1 MSIFK
6 RFFLKKRIYLDYA
19 SATPVDSG
27 VLKAMQPYFSEEYA
41 NPNALH
47 RDGVRAHIAIEQA
60 RKSIATI
67 LSGHTDEIIFTG
79 SGTESD
85 ALAVLGVIEAWYENN
100 SGTIVVPHIITTEI
114 EHPAI
119 LELVKS
125 LAFKKRIE
133 VTFIG
138 VTSLGIV
145 DPVEIKKALRPETI
159 LVSVMYANNEIGT
172 IQPIIEIAKI
182 IRHFKKHAQTEKNI
196 ENIYPLFHTDAAQAV
211 QYLPVNVLKLHV
223 DLLSCNG
230 SKIYGPKGSGLLYR
244 RRGIPFQAPFPGG
257 GQEFGLRSG
266 TENVSHI
273 VGLAKALE
281 LTETIK
287 DRESHRVTLLRDYFF
302 DQLQNSKIIKNS
314 GISINGDLEN
324 RLPNNINISVPG
336 IPSELLVLEFDVHGI
351 SVSAKSACQSDDP
364 DESYVLKALNP
375 NLSLEFGSI
384 RFSLGRDTKKG
395 DIDMTIQS
403 FEHILNKLKKWYTLG
418 HGSR

>member
-6 RFFLKKRIYLDYA
+6 RVFPKKRIYLDYA
-19 SATPVDSG
+19 SATPVDSR
-27 VLKAMQPYFSEEYA
+27 VLKVMQPYFSQEYA

-67 LSGHTDEIIFTG
+67 FGGHTDEIIFTG

-85 ALAVLGVIEAWYENN
+85 ALTVLGVLEAWEENN
-100 SGTIVVPHIITTEI
+100 SGAIVVPHIITTEV

-125 LAFKKRIE
+125 LASKKRIE
-133 VTFIG
+133 VTCIG
-138 VTSLGIV
+138 VSSLGIV

-172 IQPIIEIAKI
+172 IQPIVEIAKT
-182 IRHFKKHAQTEKNI
+182 IRHFKKHTQTGNSEI
-196 ENIYPLFHTDAAQAV
+196 VYPLFHTDAAQAV
-211 QYLPVNVLKLHV
+211 QYLPINVLQLHV
-223 DLLSCNG
+223 DLLSWNG
-230 SKIYGPKGSGLLYR
+230 AKIYGSKGVGALYK
-244 RRGIPFQAPFPGG
+244 RRGIPFRTPVPGG

-266 TENVSHI
+266 TENVPAI

-281 LTETIK
+281 LVDVIK
-287 DRESHRVTLLRDYFF
+287 EKESRRVIMLRDYFF
-302 DQLQNSKIIKNS
+302 EQLKDSNNFDSAKV
-314 GISINGDLEN
+314 SINGDLEN
-324 RLPNNINISVPG
+324 RLPNNINISVRG
-336 IPSELLVLEFDVHGI
+336 IPSELLVLEFDARGI

-375 NLSLEFGSI
+375 NLSSEDGSI
-384 RFSLGRDTKKG
+384 RFSLGRHTTKN
-395 DIDMTIQS
+395 DIDVVIKS
-403 FEHILNKLKKWYTLG
+403 LKIILSKLKKWYT
-418 HGSR
+418 